1 MPLDL
6 LAPLA
11 RLLPPAN
18 TRPVWPTGLPGESSY
33 GRVQPANYNSM
44 VKADNSWVY
53 ACARIN
59 AQSVGKV
66 KLRLFQRAGVAGVTS
81 DDQEIT
87 DHIFLDLMRNVN
99 PYMNEFDLKEIT
111 DLYMELV
118 GNAYWYLAPT
128 RLAGV
133 NGRMIPGEIYPLLA
147 HYMRV
152 IPGKDRMVDGY
163 MYLLPQMPRPVAFA
177 PEEIV
182 QFKFPNP
189 DSPYYGKGCVEG
201 GHYAIDSNT
210 FQKEY
215 EIALFKN
222 MARPDGVLSTDS
234 ELTDAQVE
242 RLRTMWNSLYQGS
255 QRSGNIAI
263 LEKGLTYSNTA
274 FNPKELD
281 YLRGRIATREEICA
295 MFGVPPSKLGLT
307 EHVNRANAETN
318 DFTYQSETVLPRL
331 RRMEQKINEQVLPIY
346 DPNIYCKFDDPVP
359 ENREFAL
366 TKMSAY
372 LDRGVY
378 TINEVR
384 ESDGEEPVPWG
395 DQPYSMSGNAAT
407 PPDQTP
413 IATPKP
419 PENPP
424 KSVGKASDM
433 QKRYQFVLVIT
444 PTEKRFFRD
453 LQDYF
458 VQQRRIV
465 EGHLDDYKRAM
476 RKSDWVVKANEPLA
490 AHLLFPKA
498 KEEERLR
505 TRSKPFVEQAVKIG
519 AAFGAETVGADVNF
533 DVLNQSVLHA
543 IDKRVAF
550 FAKRV
555 TTTVAEALTDTI
567 GQGISQGETIMDIA
581 SRIDELYQE
590 LLGYRSLRIA
600 RTEVVSASN
609 VGSLLSYRAAGIKTK
624 RWLTANDELV
634 RPTHQAAEGQEVGIN
649 ESFQV
654 GGDWLDHPGDPS
666 GSPEEIIN
674 CRCTV
679 EPVFA

>member
-44 VKADNSWVY
+44 VKADNSWVF

-66 KLRLFQRAGVAGVTS
+66 KLRLFQRTGVVGVTS

-111 DLYMELV
+111 DLYMELT

-147 HYMRV
+147 HYMRIV
-152 IPGKDRMVDGY
+152 PGKDRMVDGY
-163 MYLLPQMPRPVAFA
+163 MYLLPQMPRPVAFT
-177 PEEIV
+177 PEEII

-222 MARPDGVLSTDS
+222 MARPDGALTTDS

-242 RLRTMWNSLYQGS
+242 RLRTMWNSLYQGAS
-255 QRSGNIAI
+255 RSGNIAI
-263 LEKGLTYSNTA
+263 LEKGLTYTNTA

-331 RRMEQKINEQVLPIY
+331 RRMEQKINEQLLPIY
-346 DPNIYCKFDDPVP
+346 DPNLYVKFDDPVP

-372 LDRGVY
+372 LDRGVV

-395 DQPYSMSGNAAT
+395 DLPYSMAGAGNPSE
-407 PPDQTP
+407 PPSQTP
-413 IATPKP
+413 IATPTG
-419 PENPP
+419 PEAP
-424 KSVGKASDM
+424 KGVGKASDT
-433 QKRYQFVLVIT
+433 QKRYQFVRVIT

-465 EGHLDDYKRAM
+465 ELNLEHFK
-476 RKSDWVVKANEPLA
+476 KASHGVIKAHEPLA

-505 TRSKPFVEQAVKIG
+505 QRSQPFVEQAVKIG
-519 AAFGAETVGADVNF
+519 AEFGAAQSGAQVNF

-550 FAKRV
+550 FSKRV
-555 TTTVAEALTDTI
+555 TENVAQALTDTI
-567 GQGISQGETIMDIA
+567 GDGVLQGESVMDIA
-581 SRIDELYQE
+581 SRIDDLYQQ

-624 RWLTANDELV
+624 RWLTANDERV
-634 RPTHQAAEGQEVGIN
+634 RQTHADAEGQEVGIN

-654 GGDWLDHPGDPS
+654 GGEWLDHPGDPS